1 MATFMVYRAVQE
13 GIEIDA
19 QPEWWVVDMRDAD
32 QRDGDLVRKRCTTKP
47 EADEVVNELNEQYAG

>member
-19 QPEWWVVDMRDAD
+19 QPEWWVVDTRDAE

-47 EADEVVNELNEQYAG
+47 EADEVVNELNEKYAG